1 MSDTIAQKEAGK
13 DNHMVNKT
21 AEEESEREEKI
32 WDLPPF
38 LAGKIVSYK
47 TSTTADVAKVSG
59 H

>member
-1 MSDTIAQKEAGK
+1 MAQKEAGK